1 MFAKTVGFSKKSAF
15 NLLTNLQKL
24 TKWLTV
30 QKLYNSLQTEKLGNL
45 PLELKFTFY
54 KDKQRTQSTSK
65 TLFLGERSSFDDYEK
80 GSLNP
85 LELVESEALRFVAG
99 EPSFIQFDLA
109 IQLGDYS
116 LPIFY
121 STLLLN
127 DNYGIRPLQ
136 QDLGC
141 HLLPPNQTALLPTIK
156 MNQPS
161 QMRLF
166 SASQSKAIYY
176 LKLFVGFQR
185 FDISGLLQE
194 PLPPPTPTA
203 RIRTTNKQYRGYRIQ
218 TPSTG
223 EQPGMWASFVIPIIV
238 K

>member
-1 MFAKTVGFSKKSAF
+1 MFAKTADFSKKSAF

-30 QKLYNSLQTEKLGNL
+30 QKLYNGLQTKKLENL

-54 KDKQRTQSTSK
+54 QDKQQTQSITKILSLAEK
-65 TLFLGERSSFDDYEK
+65 SSFDDYEK
-80 GSLNP
+80 GNLNP
-85 LELVESEALRFVAG
+85 IELVENEPLRFVAG
-99 EPSFIQFDLA
+99 EPNFLQFDLD
-109 IQLGDYS
+109 IQLGNYS

-121 STLLLN
+121 ATLLLN
-127 DNYGIRPLQ
+127 DNYGIKPLQ

-141 HLLPPNQTALLPTIK
+141 HLLPPNQTALLSAIK
-156 MNQPS
+156 INQPS

-166 SASQSKAIYY
+166 SASQSKAVYY

-194 PLPPPTPTA
+194 PLPPPTPPN
-203 RIRTTNKQYRGYRIQ
+203 RTRVTKKQYRGYQIQ